1 MAVTT
6 RATSP
11 RTDSQSAVLLAIAS
25 PRRDWESS
33 LEELSALARSAGAR
47 IAGSVIQSRDKPDP
61 ALFLG
66 KGKAEEARDLISKH
80 HAELAIADADL
91 TPVQQRNLERIVRV
105 PTIDRTGLILDIFAQ
120 RARSSEGKLQVQFAQ
135 LLYMLPRLAGRGILL
150 SRLAGGIGTRGP
162 GETKLEV
169 DRRRIRRRLLVLKQQ
184 MREIAKHRGVQRSA
198 RKQSQV
204 PLASIVGYTNT
215 GKSTLINALCGSDVF
230 VSDALFATL
239 DPTVRRLAL
248 PAGTNILVSDTV
260 GFIRDLPA
268 QLISAF
274 RATLEEV
281 AEADILIHVLD
292 ASRPDV
298 IECAA
303 AVTRVLADLGAA
315 DKPMLTALNKA
326 DLVSD
331 RAMLR
336 QLASRFKPALP
347 ISALTGT
354 GLDRFRRALEQL
366 VQKGFLRVS
375 LYLPVERQD
384 LVLLARRRGQ
394 VVSVDYD
401 QATPEAIDKQPIKH
415 AGRMRLTAK
424 VPPDVAAQLRQASR
438 TPSRPV

>member
-1 MAVTT
+1 MAVTA
-6 RATSP
+6 RATAT
-11 RTDSQSAVLLAIAS
+11 RTRPQSAVLLAVGS
-25 PRRDWESS
+25 PRRDWENS
-33 LEELSALARSAGAR
+33 LEELADLARSAGAA
-47 IAGSVIQSRDKPDP
+47 IVGSIVQMRDKPDP

-66 KGKAEEARDLISKH
+66 RGKAEEARDLITREQ
-80 HAELAIADADL
+80 AEIAIADADL

-135 LLYMLPRLAGRGILL
+135 LMYTLPRLAGRGIFL

-169 DRRRIRRRLLVLKQQ
+169 DRRRIRRRLQVLKDEMKQ
-184 MREIAKHRGVQRSA
+184 IAKHRSVQRSA
-198 RKQSQV
+198 RKESRI
-204 PLASIVGYTNT
+204 PLASLVGYTNA

-248 PAGTNILVSDTV
+248 PAGANILISDTV

-268 QLISAF
+268 QLMTAF

-298 IECAA
+298 IECAE

-331 RAMLR
+331 RALLR
-336 QLASRFKPALP
+336 QLERRFKPALAV
-347 ISALTGT
+347 SALKGA
-354 GLDRFRRALEQL
+354 GLDRLARAVERL
-366 VQKGFLRVS
+366 VQKQFKRVS
-375 LYLPVERQD
+375 LYLPIERHD

-394 VVSVDYD
+394 VLSVDYD
-401 QATPEAIDKQPIKH
+401 QPVPQALDEPATKH
-415 AGRMRLTAK
+415 ALRMRLTAN
-424 VPPDVAAQLRQASR
+424 VPPDVAAQLRQAAR
-438 TPSRPV
+438 NPRRPG